1 MATEIVVAPEEC
13 RLASQGA
20 LLLTRHLGSGWALV
34 IHHPEHQVGA
44 LTRFSGRPDCAI
56 HEALWAIRPLA
67 GSRRGWC
74 AYAIGGAAA
83 PGDERAARLADS
95 QRLAIQASLW
105 REGVLLKG
113 EEYGGHRARMI
124 YFDPAAGRLIV
135 RSAEA
140 IASHAPQISLPCP
153 LAS

>member
-1 MATEIVVAPEEC
+1 MPTEIIVAPEEC
-13 RLASQGA
+13 RLVSQGA
-20 LLLTRHLGSGWALV
+20 VLLTRHLGSGWALV
-34 IHHPEHQVGA
+34 IHHAERQIGA

-56 HEALWAIRPLA
+56 HEALFAARPLV

-74 AYAIGGAAA
+74 AYTIGGAAA
-83 PGDERAARLADS
+83 PGDERAVRLAHS

-113 EEYGGHRARMI
+113 EECGGHRARMI

-140 IASHAPQISLPCP
+140 IASRAPQLSLPCP

>member
-1 MATEIVVAPEEC
+1 MPTEIVVAPEEC
-13 RLASQGA
+13 RLVSQDA
-20 LLLTRHLGSGWALV
+20 VLLTRHLGSGWALV
-34 IHHPEHQVGA
+34 IHHPERQVGA
-44 LTRFSGRPDCAI
+44 LARFSGHPDYAV
-56 HEALWAIRPLA
+56 HEALWAARPLA

-83 PGDERAARLADS
+83 PGDDPAARLAHS

-113 EEYGGHRARMI
+113 EECGGHRARMI

-135 RSAEA
+135 RSTEA
-140 IASHAPQISLPCP
+140 IAPRAPQVSLPCP